1 MVIAWENLA
10 GRERE
15 IWEEGF
21 AVGYERCKEH
31 MYASES
37 VRVARGAEH
46 LRFSGIAPRSR
57 PTPPRHPYDSR
68 PTSLTP
74 SKRKARKP
82 SKYNLFM
89 RRELKRLRKKHPRT
103 KQTVLFKKAAKA
115 WKYHKR
121 DLANA
126 KRRKKK

>member
-10 GRERE
+10 GRERA

-57 PTPPRHPYDSR
+57 PT
-68 PTSLTP
+68 SLTP

-82 SKYNLFM
+82 SRYNLFM
-89 RRELKRLRKKHPRT
+89 RRELKALRKKHPRT

-115 WKYHKR
+115 WKFYKR
-121 DLANA
+121 DLNKA